1 MSRAIVSFL
10 VLLGAAHAALA
21 ANVPSYQR
29 TKVCNPAET
38 FCADVNAS
46 SQLTVAAYQ
55 VTSPWLTSRSWSL
68 SSGTDSIAAVQSGT
82 WTVQQGSAPWSVS
95 QSGAWTTGR
104 TWTLSSGSDSIAAV
118 QSGTW
123 ATRLQDGSGNA
134 ITSQA
139 SSAQRALDV
148 GIDVAGVQVDPRTRT
163 WNLSSSDVPLV
174 SQGTAA
180 AASGAWTAKVTDGT
194 NVAAV
199 KAASTAPLAT
209 DPSLVVTQSP
219 NSPAATSANQSTE
232 ITALQLI
239 DNPVGSVT
247 GGTAGT
253 SSYLIGGQ
261 YNSTAPALTTGQQAA
276 LQLDATGRVLI
287 SGNVA
292 ISTLPAFSSKSQIA
306 INAGV
311 TTYST
316 YTATGAVAIKQ
327 FYAGGTGIGRQTLY
341 LYTPSTTSFVTG
353 GDFEAAGDCGTT
365 WLWSSTAGTGSIAQS
380 AVQANTGT
388 KSCALTFTNSAGN
401 NAQVVGETISL
412 NVTTYRYLNAA
423 FFNVVSAGGAYTRTI
438 SIILT
443 DTSSNTRTYSVSG
456 SSTAG
461 AFSTSAWIPIQA
473 ELENPTSSVGTFDPS
488 AVASVKLQMS
498 DSANKAGTVYWDT
511 VRFSNLLTPL
521 FPIYH
526 AANVSFNILADPVVV
541 LANGDQ
547 IIVGQQ
553 NNDTVRKEFFSLVG
567 GVSL

>member
-1 MSRAIVSFL
+1 MRLPLIIAAIIATSAI
-10 VLLGAAHAALA
+10 AADSESH
-21 ANVPSYQR
+21 QK
-29 TKVCNPAET
+29 TKVCGTDEAYCAAVDSSNRLKVDAT
-38 FCADVNAS
+38 FVSTQSVTAN
-46 SQLTVAAYQ
+46 QGTQ
-55 VTSPWLTSRSWSL
+55 GTNTSPWYVNLRSAAGVEQ
-68 SSGTDSIAAVQSGT
+68 GTAAAPLRIDPTGTTPQPVTESGT
-82 WTVQQGSAPWSVS
+82 WVM
-95 QSGAWTTGR
+95 
-104 TWTLSSGSDSIAAV
+104 
-118 QSGTW
+118 
-123 ATRLQDGSGNA
+123 RLQDGSGTA

-163 WNLSSSDVPLV
+163 WNLSASDVPLV

-180 AASGAWTAKVTDGT
+180 AASGGWPVKVTDGT
-194 NVAAV
+194 STAAV

-219 NSPAATSANQSTE
+219 NSPAATAANQSTE
-232 ITALQLI
+232 ISALQLI
-239 DNPVGSVT
+239 DNPIGSVAA
-247 GGTAGT
+247 GTAGT

-261 YNSTAPALTTGQQAA
+261 YNSTLPTLTNQQQSAI
-276 LQLDATGRVLI
+276 QVDASGRIMI

-292 ISTLPAFSSKSQIA
+292 VSTLPAFSFKQQNA

-311 TTYST
+311 TVYNS
-316 YTATGAVAIKQ
+316 YTATGATAIKQ

-341 LYTPSTTSFVTG
+341 LYTPSTTAFVTG

-365 WLWSSTAGTGSIAQS
+365 WVWSSTAGTGSVAQS
-380 AVQANTGT
+380 LVQANTNT
-388 KSCALTFTNSAGN
+388 HSCALTFTNSNGN
-401 NAQVVGETISL
+401 NAQVVSETISL

-443 DTSSNTRTYSVSG
+443 DTSGNTRTYSLSG
-456 SSTAG
+456 SSTTG
-461 AFSTSAWIPIQA
+461 AFSTSAWIPLQA
-473 ELENPTSSVGTFDPS
+473 EIENPTSSVGTFDPS
-488 AVASVKLQMS
+488 AVASVKLQMA

-526 AANVSFNILADPVVV
+526 SSNVSFNIIADPVVV